1 MFTLFSQYDCLVI
14 FNGKEVT
21 LEENESLII
30 EQPCK
35 VLVYPIGK
43 TKAFSFSIDLA
54 KLSDS
59 VFYKFKKVEKRFYV
73 FLQEFSRRHSQDVYN
88 FSISG
93 FSCQVFI
100 AKDSLCFLSQSQKIN
115 LELPFQIEKYSCKKM
130 QNLIVV
136 RLEDAKQDHLVVFNP
151 KTNKIIFFEG
161 HIELDEQG
169 FWVKKEYFDSQF
181 KIDNSGLKNVGYE
194 SKNKIPL
201 SLLPYQFMEAVKNHT
216 FSLAHNLLS
225 QKLQND
231 ISISLLK
238 QYLPDVQYFKF
249 VSQNQCFAI
258 SSSRCLWISFSL
270 NDNCIDDIDIIQ

>member
-43 TKAFSFSIDLA
+43 AKAFSFSIDLA

-73 FLQEFSRRHSQDVYN
+73 FLLEFSRKHSQDVYN
-88 FSISG
+88 FSTSG

-115 LELPFQIEKYSCKKM
+115 LELPFQIEKYSCKKPF
-130 QNLIVV
+130 LI
-136 RLEDAKQDHLVVFNP
+136 
-151 KTNKIIFFEG
+151 
-161 HIELDEQG
+161 
-169 FWVKKEYFDSQF
+169 
-181 KIDNSGLKNVGYE
+181 
-194 SKNKIPL
+194 L
-201 SLLPYQFMEAVKNHT
+201 SLSVCNSSVMREFEFLLIRHFDDIAVFVFRRN
-216 FSLAHNLLS
+216 N
-225 QKLQND
+225 
-231 ISISLLK
+231 
-238 QYLPDVQYFKF
+238 FKF
-249 VSQNQCFAI
+249 LQCFQC
-258 SSSRCLWISFSL
+258 R
-270 NDNCIDDIDIIQ
+270 IIQIFSFFW